1 MSDVADAERSSVR
14 PPLARDALRLVLET
28 ALDAVVIMKS
38 DGVVADWNDRAAAI
52 FGWSRHEAV
61 GRTMADLIIPE
72 RYREPHR
79 LGLARYLETGEAR
92 VLGRRIE
99 VSALKKSGEEFPV
112 ELSISPIREGE
123 NILFVGFLR
132 DTTER
137 DALRRARAEVA
148 RVTQRM
154 AMGEMA
160 ASIVHEINQPLA
172 AVAANANAGL
182 RWLARTT
189 PDLDEVRA
197 ALTRIINDSQRANEV
212 IGAIRL
218 MFKTEGLEKAPVDIN
233 KLIHEVLTLVRGDVD
248 NQRVSVLTDLAAE
261 LPHVPANLAQLRQ
274 VIVNLVVNAVDAM
287 SAVSDRERLLRV
299 KTGVYDPSYSMI
311 AVEDSGTG
319 IDPKNVD
326 SIFRP
331 FFTTKSHGMGM
342 GLSICR
348 SIIENHG
355 GRLAVIPAERHGSI
369 FQVFLPSSA

>member
-1 MSDVADAERSSVR
+1 
-14 PPLARDALRLVLET
+14 
-28 ALDAVVIMKS
+28 
-38 DGVVADWNDRAAAI
+38 
-52 FGWSRHEAV
+52 
-61 GRTMADLIIPE
+61 
-72 RYREPHR
+72 
-79 LGLARYLETGEAR
+79 
-92 VLGRRIE
+92 
-99 VSALKKSGEEFPV
+99 
-112 ELSISPIREGE
+112 
-123 NILFVGFLR
+123 VGFLR

-218 MFKTEGLEKAPVDIN
+218 MFKAEGLEKAPVDIN

-248 NQRVSVLTDLAAE
+248 NQRVAVLTDLAAE

-287 SAVSDRERLLRV
+287 STVSDRERLLRV

-326 SIFRP
+326 SIFQP